1 MLFSLHL
8 HRLSRQ
14 GGTHVGD
21 QSSYK
26 CEPCQERQGVHPTER
41 RFSAFVEVNFKVVG
55 AMCRKRVCFRLAE
68 DIRDFVIFFRNV
80 CEVRFGRGGRGRS
93 AVKGRVRKRK
103 LKRYRAYRAGG
114 AGVGCGINERN
125 GGLGLLFLWWGRT
138 GRGRLEPW
146 RRGVSGSRLR
156 ERQTGRGRLK
166 LCGQE
171 VSWPQLWEPR
181 TNHGWFRNLL
191 RERLEGKDLA
201 AVPVNQRIVAV
212 EPIVSKNER
221 NGRVQLSNIKCYPND
236 IASGMADG

>member
-1 MLFSLHL
+1 MKETEGL
-8 HRLSRQ
+8 
-14 GGTHVGD
+14 D
-21 QSSYK
+21 CCSS
-26 CEPCQERQGVHPTER
+26 
-41 RFSAFVEVNFKVVG
+41 
-55 AMCRKRVCFRLAE
+55 
-68 DIRDFVIFFRNV
+68 
-80 CEVRFGRGGRGRS
+80 
-93 AVKGRVRKRK
+93 
-103 LKRYRAYRAGG
+103 GG
-114 AGVGCGINERN
+114 AGLD
-125 GGLGLLFLWWGRT
+125 GGNSN
-138 GRGRLEPW
+138 RGGAE
-146 RRGVSGSRLR
+146 SGSRLR

-191 RERLEGKDLA
+191 RECLEGKDLA